1 MVPPD
6 SEAPVDR
13 HGSSTCRCRP
23 SESPVNRSEWKELE
37 ADVIRLRKGGADVET
52 LLSLMRERRLSQTDS
67 FLILARVS
75 GFEFAEAQKLVFE
88 SKTWADRREI
98 NAKLQEDLIEALRE
112 LSQENDPNFKIEI
125 EESSDEPEQ

>member
-1 MVPPD
+1 M
-6 SEAPVDR
+6 
-13 HGSSTCRCRP
+13 
-23 SESPVNRSEWKELE
+23 NRSEWKELE